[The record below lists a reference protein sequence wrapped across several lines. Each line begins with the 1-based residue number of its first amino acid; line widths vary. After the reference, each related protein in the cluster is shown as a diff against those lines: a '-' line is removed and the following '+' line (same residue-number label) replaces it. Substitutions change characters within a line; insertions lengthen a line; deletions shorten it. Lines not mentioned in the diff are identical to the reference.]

1 MFFGESG
8 GGIGGFCRG
17 RGGDLVRNRNNGL
30 AVINISLVFV
40 LDFEDKG
47 VLFGSD
53 VFKLDFNGLD
63 GLDLSLVLFGL
74 LVAHRIE

>member
-1 MFFGESG
+1 M
-8 GGIGGFCRG
+8 
-17 RGGDLVRNRNNGL
+17 
-30 AVINISLVFV
+30 INISLVFV
-40 LDFEDKG
+40 LDFDDKG

-63 GLDLSLVLFGL
+63 GLDFSLVLFGL

>member
-8 GGIGGFCRG
+8 GGIGGCG

-30 AVINISLVFV
+30 AMINISLVFV

-63 GLDLSLVLFGL
+63 GLDFSLVLFGL